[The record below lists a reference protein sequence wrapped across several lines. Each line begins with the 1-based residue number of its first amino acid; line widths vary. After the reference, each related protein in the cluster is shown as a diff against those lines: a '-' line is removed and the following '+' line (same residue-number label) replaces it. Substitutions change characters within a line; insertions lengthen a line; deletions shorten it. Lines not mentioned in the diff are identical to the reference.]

1 MLLMTV
7 LIPTFPPKS
16 RHNTNDGAFFRQF
29 WDMGAK
35 DKATGK
41 SRSDVQ
47 QRIQQFHSQEFLNSL
62 RGTTQFAGTDYRSKD
77 LTPKN
82 PGCWLTRF
90 LRFISMATRADS
102 KWIYHNP
109 LIVRTAKTRS
119 ARSRQQTGKNG
130 NKPPE
135 KLPRSRLI
143 NFNRM
148 NTYAT
153 RGYRP
158 HYPHLI
164 H

>member
-82 PGCWLTRF
+82 PGCWLRRF
-90 LRFISMATRADS
+90 LRFISMATREDS

-109 LIVRTAKTRS
+109 LIVRTAEMRS
-119 ARSRQQTGKNG
+119 ARSRLLTGKNG

-135 KLPRSRLI
+135 KLPRSHLI

-148 NTYAT
+148 HSYSAM
-153 RGYRP
+153 
-158 HYPHLI
+158 
-164 H
+164 